1 MAIRIRNG
9 KEEEYNPK
17 AVNYDVKVTIKM
29 DKNRHEES
37 KDFAKEN
44 NISLSELIRISTNEY
59 IKNHKN

>member
-9 KEEEYNPK
+9 KEEEYIPK

-29 DKNRHEES
+29 DKNRYEES

-44 NISLSELIRISTNEY
+44 KISLSELIRISTNEY